1 MRIAEIFHSL
11 QGEGRLTGVDSVFVR
26 ASGCNLRCGFCDTP
40 YASWSPEGE
49 DLSVDEILD
58 KVQAVSTQPLAVNID
73 SKGGTVPI
81 FAGTMLAWSAKMG
94 LSPLPAISQ
103 DLSPFQDSSP
113 VHSPHPSSLPP
124 NPSSPKHV
132 VLTGGEPML
141 FAELIPLSIALR
153 NAGWHITIETS
164 GTLYLPVACD
174 LMSISP
180 KLSNSTPCATAGLSS
195 SAEHPPSEN
204 DPRWTHRHET
214 NRNQPQIVNRLIAEY
229 DYQIKFV
236 IDTTSDCQEAEEYLS
251 SIPLIDR
258 ARVMFMPQGTDPEAL
273 AAKNQWLEPYC
284 SAHGLTFCPRR
295 HVEWFGTGRGK

>member
-1 MRIAEIFHSL
+1 MRIAEIFRSL

-58 KVQAVSTQPLAVNID
+58 RVQTVSQQSTAYTLQPTA
-73 SKGGTVPI
+73 ST
-81 FAGTMLAWSAKMG
+81 
-94 LSPLPAISQ
+94 
-103 DLSPFQDSSP
+103 
-113 VHSPHPSSLPP
+113 
-124 NPSSPKHV
+124 KHI

-141 FAELIPLSIALR
+141 FAELIPLSTALR

-180 KLSNSTPCATAGLSS
+180 KLSNSTPGATAGLSS
-195 SAEHPPSEN
+195 SAVHMQNNPPGAIVGLTSSAVHMQNNPSGATAGLSSSAVHPQAEN
-204 DPRWTHRHET
+204 DPRWTHRHEA
-214 NRNQPQIVNRLIAEY
+214 NRNQPQVIDRLIAEY

-236 IDTTSDCQEAEEYLS
+236 IDNPADCQEAEEYLT
-251 SIPLIDR
+251 SIPHIDR
-258 ARVMFMPQGTDPEAL
+258 ARVMLMPQGTDPEEL

-284 SAHGLTFCPRR
+284 ADHGLLFCPRR
-295 HVEWFGTGRGK
+295 HVEWFGPGRGK